1 MESIGDRLGGGAGT
15 GNGKPADG
23 VSSKPVILPGF
34 ATPEPEPDRTD
45 VQEILSSLATQRGI
59 VLIRESEARRLV
71 RYVRL
76 LELRA
81 RGRSRGGRRARDGRR
96 RWGR

>member
-45 VQEILSSLATQRGI
+45 VQEILASMAAQRGV
-59 VLIRESEARRLV
+59 VLLRESEARLV
-71 RYVRL
+71 VCYVQE
-76 LELRA
+76 LEQRV
-81 RGRSRGGRRARDGRR
+81 GR
-96 RWGR
+96 